1 MTDRE
6 ILNEIDMQRNAAFAA
21 LVAVEQRV
29 GTMAMQSIVARA
41 YWWGIEE
48 TYKYV
53 KSLVEPAERA
63 DNNK

>member
-6 ILNEIDMQRNAAFAA
+6 ILNEID
-21 LVAVEQRV
+21 
-29 GTMAMQSIVARA
+29 MQSIVARA